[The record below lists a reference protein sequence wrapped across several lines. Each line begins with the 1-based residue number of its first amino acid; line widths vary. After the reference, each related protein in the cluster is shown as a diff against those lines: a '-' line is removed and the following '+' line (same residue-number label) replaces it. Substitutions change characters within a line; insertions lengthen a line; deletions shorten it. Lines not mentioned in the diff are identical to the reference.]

1 MATVRVRFAPSPTG
15 FLHIGGARTA
25 LFNWLYARKN
35 TGTFVLRIEDTDT
48 ERSTDESVQA
58 ILEGLTWLGL
68 NWDEGPGVEG
78 RVGPYFQSQRLEI
91 YQPYL
96 NQLLAQGH
104 AYYCY
109 CTAEEVEAR
118 RQRARDKG
126 GIPRYDGK
134 CRDLSPSDQQNYLD
148 QGRSRVIRFRV
159 PKGETLMSDLIRG
172 RTVFQNHTLE
182 DFVIQKSDGLPTYN
196 FAVVI
201 DDALMDITHVIRGD
215 DHIANTPR
223 QILIY
228 QALGFALPAFAH
240 IPMILGT
247 DRSRLSK
254 RHGATAVTQYRD
266 EGYLPEALLNYLALL
281 GWSYDGSQQI
291 FSVPEMV
298 TKFTLEKVSKNPA
311 IFDGDKLVWLNG
323 QYIRGMAKDEFIRRG
338 LPYLVQGGVVSI
350 PLTERETLIW
360 NQVAPLIQEKLK
372 LMTQIPG
379 ACDFFF
385 FEEITWT
392 QDALATIFD
401 NEIAVNLLSNVCSK
415 WRMMDE
421 FTPEVIEKSV
431 REYADELGIKAASL
445 IHPLRAALTGKTV
458 SPGIFELAAILGK
471 DVCIRRIE
479 QVLSQKTQ

>member
-1 MATVRVRFAPSPTG
+1 
-15 FLHIGGARTA
+15 
-25 LFNWLYARKN
+25 
-35 TGTFVLRIEDTDT
+35 
-48 ERSTDESVQA
+48 
-58 ILEGLTWLGL
+58 
-68 NWDEGPGVEG
+68 
-78 RVGPYFQSQRLEI
+78 
-91 YQPYL
+91 
-96 NQLLAQGH
+96 
-104 AYYCY
+104 
-109 CTAEEVEAR
+109 
-118 RQRARDKG
+118 
-126 GIPRYDGK
+126 
-134 CRDLSPSDQQNYLD
+134 
-148 QGRSRVIRFRV
+148 
-159 PKGETLMSDLIRG
+159 MSDLIRG

-401 NEIAVNLLSNVCSK
+401 NEVAVNLLSNVCSK